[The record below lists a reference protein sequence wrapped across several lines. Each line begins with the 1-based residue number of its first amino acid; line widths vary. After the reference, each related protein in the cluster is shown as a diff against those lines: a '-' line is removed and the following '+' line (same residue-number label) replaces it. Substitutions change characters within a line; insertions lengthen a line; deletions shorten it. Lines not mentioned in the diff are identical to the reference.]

1 MVVKNRIL
9 NTSYF
14 LNFHCLLSLED
25 RHLQFIFSLSTFQ
38 IFNGSLN
45 FTENDKRRGSEK
57 QEVKEKDTSK
67 VTPPVPSKRGDF
79 FNLRCPRNMK
89 LFTEMLK
96 KKKPLSSRKVAEQGL
111 EPRRWATEADPLRKT
126 NKQTKNL

>member
-96 KKKPLSSRKVAEQGL
+96 KKNLYPAGKWQNRDWNPDVG
-111 EPRRWATEADPLRKT
+111 PLRLT
-126 NKQTKNL
+126 L